1 MTAKAFVVC
10 LDEIR
15 QNFAFGDCFA
25 GSYAK
30 SVTMSDG
37 PTRKITLTPMV
48 RDGKDVVEL
57 EVNGHI
63 SYMGPHSTTTLGTL
77 MVQVR
82 EIPAD
87 TREELEARGFLK
99 PG

>member
-1 MTAKAFVVC
+1 
-10 LDEIR
+10 
-15 QNFAFGDCFA
+15 
-25 GSYAK
+25 
-30 SVTMSDG
+30 
-37 PTRKITLTPMV
+37 MV

-57 EVNGHI
+57 EVNGHT

-87 TREELEARGFLK
+87 TRKELEARGFLK